1 VVITCTA
8 NAVKRPAKNACRVVE
23 QNRKYEMKK
32 SFFKEIVAPKIWEY
46 SKDKIDRTGKVVE
59 FRLNPRD

>member
-1 VVITCTA
+1 
-8 NAVKRPAKNACRVVE
+8 
-23 QNRKYEMKK
+23 MKK